1 MKRHSLR
8 RRGSFNLSAS
18 LRAASRFEPL
28 EGRTLLCAEHGFTTY
43 NDPNEFTGIPEG
55 YAGPEGGAADIIWV
69 NRETNGNNSDTFDVF
84 GAQADTARA
93 AVDAVLVAFERMIGD
108 FNYSNGSNN
117 YNVTIT
123 TGGNH
128 NGASAGLNTGTIL
141 NGLPKSGTVT
151 MGRGSSG
158 TGSGWFFDPTPNE
171 SSEFVGNITNAFS
184 GDAQAGSPASG
195 LGDFY
200 TVVAAEIAHCLGL
213 YGNTLPGWAA
223 RTTNT
228 NIPDTAEAGSGNTGS
243 RGYFWVF
250 QGPSIKHLLTS
261 NNGGSGSG
269 GSNWGSAVHAA
280 GPGVN
285 VTYPPVTGDVY
296 TGSQDI
302 GNAVYEFSRR
312 YIPNRA
318 FSLMF
323 KDAYN
328 YSTEDPDKFGTFYAV
343 YNQTTHNILVRGGTG
358 VNNDTISL
366 SVNGSTLSV
375 SVDPQVDVPGTG
387 HLPGA
392 GNLPAFVSEF
402 DVSQVSTITL
412 SSGDGNDTINI
423 DGLPA
428 GVTLTINAGNGNDTI
443 NVNETDAAATVLIS
457 SSSGSDTLSINADGT
472 GAAEADV
479 NSAQSFAV
487 LNLGAGGTLA
497 GGGNVNVTSQ
507 MNWSGGTVGGSGSLT
522 IAAGATLNVTGTGLR
537 HSDRAIIL
545 NGNGT
550 TDAGGSLVLRTPA
563 LTLGGGASLDL
574 KDNALIVDYT
584 GGSPLTSIK
593 DALTSGY
600 NSGAWNGA
608 GIDSSVAA
616 ADSSHA
622 LGYAEASDLFTSF
635 PAPFAGV
642 TVDDT
647 SVLVRY
653 TRYGDAN
660 LDGTANL
667 TDFNR
672 LAANFGASNTL
683 WGQGNFN
690 YDGQTNL
697 LDFNLLAGNFGL
709 PAAAVGRG
717 SDQRSDNQRR
727 AGADDDLLA

>member
-8 RRGSFNLSAS
+8 RRGSFSLSVR
-18 LRAASRFEPL
+18 LRASGRVEPL
-28 EGRTLLCAEHGFTTY
+28 EGRTLLCVEHGFTTY
-43 NDPNEFTGIPEG
+43 NDPNELTGIPDG
-55 YAGPEGGAADIIWV
+55 HAGPEGGGADIIWV
-69 NRETNGNNSDTFDVF
+69 NRNSTTNPDNFNVF
-84 GAQADTARA
+84 GSQADVARNV
-93 AVDAVLVAFERMIGD
+93 VDAVLVAFERLIGD
-108 FNYSNGSNN
+108 FNYSNGQNN

-128 NGASAGLNTGTIL
+128 NGASASLNQGTLL
-141 NGLPKSGTVT
+141 NGLPRNGSVT
-151 MGRGSSG
+151 MGRGSNG
-158 TGSGWFFDPTPNE
+158 AGSGWFFDPTPNE

-213 YGNTLPGWAA
+213 FGNVLPGWAA

-228 NIPDTAEAGSGNTGS
+228 NIPDTAEAGSSNTGS

-261 NNGGSGSG
+261 NNGGSG

-296 TGSQDI
+296 TGAQDI

-312 YIPNRA
+312 YVPNRA

-328 YSTEDPDKFGTFYAV
+328 YSTEDPDRFGTFYAV
-343 YNQTTHNILVRGGTG
+343 YNQTTRNILVRGGTG

-366 SVNGSTLSV
+366 SVSGSTLTV

-402 DVSQVSTITL
+402 DVSQVSSITL
-412 SSGDGNDTINI
+412 NAGDGNDTINI

-428 GVTLTINAGNGNDTI
+428 GVSLTVNPGNGNDTI
-443 NVNETDAAATVLIS
+443 NVNETDAGATVVVS
-457 SSSGSDTLSINADGT
+457 GSSGADTLSINADGA
-472 GAAEADV
+472 GSAAADV
-479 NSAQSFAV
+479 NGTVSLAT
-487 LNLGAGGTLA
+487 LNLGAGGTL
-497 GGGNVNVTSQ
+497 GGGGSLTVTSAF
-507 MNWSGGTVGGSGSLT
+507 NWSGGGVVGSGSIT
-522 IAAGATLNVTGTGLR
+522 IATGATMNVGGPGL
-537 HSDRAIIL
+537 HESDRTIVI
-545 NGNGT
+545 NGNASTESGVN
-550 TDAGGSLVLRTPA
+550 LVLRVPGLSLGAGAA
-563 LTLGGGASLDL
+563 LNL
-574 KDNALIVDYT
+574 KDAALIVDYT
-584 GGSPLTSIK
+584 GASPLTTIK
-593 DALTSGY
+593 GALTSGY
-600 NSGAWNGA
+600 AAGTWSGA
-608 GIDSSVAA
+608 GINSSTAA
-616 ADSSHA
+616 AGGSHA
-622 LGYAEASDLFTSF
+622 LGYAEAGDLFTSF
-635 PAPFAGV
+635 PATFAGQS
-642 TVDDT
+642 VDDS

-660 LDGTANL
+660 IDGTVNL
-667 TDFNR
+667 LDFNR
-672 LAANFGASNTL
+672 LAGSFGASDAL
-683 WGQGNFN
+683 WSQGNFN
-690 YDGQTNL
+690 YDNETNL
-697 LDFNLLAGNFGL
+697 LDFNLLAANFGL

-717 SDQRSDNQRR
+717 TDQRSENQRR
-727 AGADDDLLA
+727 ADADDELLA